1 MAWYLSACVD
11 EVGQEA
17 RGLQSP
23 RERQFLQGSCG
34 LPEAILSLIRCVRR
48 SPGSIPAYKLYIES
62 NCGQMSNMSGLLKK
76 MFIGCVQNSPA
87 AV

>member
-1 MAWYLSACVD
+1 MAWELAACVD

-23 RERQFLQGSCG
+23 RERQFLQGRCG
-34 LPEAILSLIRCVRR
+34 LLPETTLSLNRCVRR

-62 NCGQMSNMSGLLKK
+62 NCRQVSNVWLVEENVRQVRAK
-76 MFIGCVQNSPA
+76 
-87 AV
+87 